1 MKTDAKTDA
10 RTDAK
15 AHAKTDANGHHHGG
29 YGIDARAG
37 IRALEPMSELPE
49 YRIADGGPDIRGW
62 HLATSEGRAGCVRD
76 LLVDTAAM
84 SVRFLDVELDPSCAA
99 PEPAAAPGQTAQT
112 AQTAPAAPA
121 GPRPG
126 AAHAAPA
133 RHVLVPIALVDLDDE
148 FHEVR
153 LPRVYDNA
161 ALRCLPDYRGEPLT
175 PDRERAMAAC
185 FGLPAEAAI
194 APSTART

>member
-84 SVRFLDVELDPSCAA
+84 SVRFLDVELDPSCAE
-99 PEPAAAPGQTAQT
+99 PEPAAAPAQ
-112 AQTAPAAPA
+112 ATAPIAGTPARAP
-121 GPRPG
+121 RTT
-126 AAHAAPA
+126 PA

-185 FGLPAEAAI
+185 FGLPADASI
-194 APSTART
+194 TPPVARG